1 MISVPRMWVTVP
13 QTADWTGPLSQT
25 WFTAPESEVA
35 SRLAR
40 RAPPSDLPRKS
51 REFGAKPNA
60 GGYKPSGIVEKEPY
74 QLWASDRFWPERPT
88 IQAVSRQSDPQTA
101 VAVADSA
108 VGLPSNEERAREL
121 ATRAA
126 SGDLAA
132 TQEFLA
138 YVWPTLTRVAAGV
151 LGARHAELDDAVQQS
166 MIALVRAL
174 PAFRGECHPAGYASR
189 ITLRVALRARRNVK
203 RDATRRETL
212 EQLSSGDDSA
222 VALDGPSDETLGS
235 RRRELL
241 RELLED
247 LPEEQAEALTLRV
260 VMGWSLEEV
269 ARASGAPVNTVR
281 SRVRLAKE
289 ALRARIEAQPA
300 LAELREAP

>member
-1 MISVPRMWVTVP
+1 MVAPVP
-13 QTADWTGPLSQT
+13 A
-25 WFTAPESEVA
+25 A
-35 SRLAR
+35 
-40 RAPPSDLPRKS
+40 
-51 REFGAKPNA
+51 
-60 GGYKPSGIVEKEPY
+60 
-74 QLWASDRFWPERPT
+74 
-88 IQAVSRQSDPQTA
+88 
-101 VAVADSA
+101 
-108 VGLPSNEERAREL
+108 GLPSNEERAQDL
-121 ATRAA
+121 ASRAA
-126 SGDLAA
+126 AGDLAA

-151 LGARHAELDDAVQQS
+151 LGARHADLDDAVQQS

-189 ITLRVALRARRNVK
+189 ITLRVALRVRRNVK
-203 RDATRRETL
+203 RDVSRL
-212 EQLSSGDDSA
+212 EALGQLDPSEDQELDANDD
-222 VALDGPSDETLGS
+222 TLGS

-289 ALRARIEAQPA
+289 ALRARIEARPA
-300 LAELREAP
+300 LAELKGLP

>member
-1 MISVPRMWVTVP
+1 MSHR
-13 QTADWTGPLSQT
+13 
-25 WFTAPESEVA
+25 
-35 SRLAR
+35 
-40 RAPPSDLPRKS
+40 
-51 REFGAKPNA
+51 
-60 GGYKPSGIVEKEPY
+60 
-74 QLWASDRFWPERPT
+74 
-88 IQAVSRQSDPQTA
+88 SDPQTT
-101 VAVADSA
+101 VETPVPA
-108 VGLPSNEERAREL
+108 VGLPSNEDRAREL
-121 ATRAA
+121 STRAA

-132 TQEFLA
+132 TQELLT

-189 ITLRVALRARRNVK
+189 ITLRVALRVRRNFK
-203 RDATRRETL
+203 RDAVRRDAL
-212 EQLSSGDDSA
+212 EQLDAGEDGEHIDS
-222 VALDGPSDETLGS
+222 VEGLGS

-269 ARASGAPVNTVR
+269 SRASGAPVNTVR

-289 ALRARIEAQPA
+289 ALRARIEGQPG
-300 LAELREAP
+300 LAELRGLP

>member
-1 MISVPRMWVTVP
+1 VA
-13 QTADWTGPLSQT
+13 TA
-25 WFTAPESEVA
+25 
-35 SRLAR
+35 
-40 RAPPSDLPRKS
+40 
-51 REFGAKPNA
+51 
-60 GGYKPSGIVEKEPY
+60 
-74 QLWASDRFWPERPT
+74 
-88 IQAVSRQSDPQTA
+88 
-101 VAVADSA
+101 
-108 VGLPSNEERAREL
+108 GLPSNEESAREL

-126 SGDLAA
+126 AGDLAA

-138 YVWPTLTRVAAGV
+138 YVWPTLTRVAVGV
-151 LGARHAELDDAVQQS
+151 LGARHSDLDDAVQQS

-189 ITLRVALRARRNVK
+189 ITLRVALRVRRNSK
-203 RDATRRETL
+203 RDANRREVL
-212 EQLSSGDDSA
+212 GQVGDESENSVSEDA
-222 VALDGPSDETLGS
+222 FGG

-269 ARASGAPVNTVR
+269 AQASGAPVNTVR

-300 LAELREAP
+300 LAELKGQP

>member
-1 MISVPRMWVTVP
+1 M
-13 QTADWTGPLSQT
+13 
-25 WFTAPESEVA
+25 
-35 SRLAR
+35 SRR
-40 RAPPSDLPRKS
+40 
-51 REFGAKPNA
+51 
-60 GGYKPSGIVEKEPY
+60 
-74 QLWASDRFWPERPT
+74 
-88 IQAVSRQSDPQTA
+88 SDPQPA
-101 VAVADSA
+101 APAA
-108 VGLPSNEERAREL
+108 PAAAPAGLPSNEESAREL

-126 SGDLAA
+126 AGDLAA

-138 YVWPTLTRVAAGV
+138 YVWPTLSRVASGV
-151 LGARHAELDDAVQQS
+151 LGAKHADLDDAVQQS

-189 ITLRVALRARRNVK
+189 ITLRVALRVRKGSK
-203 RDATRRETL
+203 RDANRRETL
-212 EQLSSGDDSA
+212 SQL
-222 VALDGPSDETLGS
+222 GPSEEHAPAASEAALGA

-289 ALRARIEAQPA
+289 ALRERIDAQPA
-300 LAELREAP
+300 LAELKVTP

>member
-1 MISVPRMWVTVP
+1 MSPRSEP
-13 QTADWTGPLSQT
+13 Q
-25 WFTAPESEVA
+25 
-35 SRLAR
+35 
-40 RAPPSDLPRKS
+40 
-51 REFGAKPNA
+51 
-60 GGYKPSGIVEKEPY
+60 
-74 QLWASDRFWPERPT
+74 
-88 IQAVSRQSDPQTA
+88 QAVAAA
-101 VAVADSA
+101 VPA

-121 ATRAA
+121 AMRAA
-126 SGDLAA
+126 SGDLAG

-189 ITLRVALRARRNVK
+189 ITLRVALRVRRNVK
-203 RDATRRETL
+203 RDVNRREAL
-212 EQLSSGDDSA
+212 EQLSSADDEGTSTGA
-222 VALDGPSDETLGS
+222 ASDQTLGS

-260 VMGWSLEEV
+260 VMGWSLDEV

-300 LAELREAP
+300 LAELREEP

>member
-1 MISVPRMWVTVP
+1 
-13 QTADWTGPLSQT
+13 
-25 WFTAPESEVA
+25 
-35 SRLAR
+35 
-40 RAPPSDLPRKS
+40 
-51 REFGAKPNA
+51 
-60 GGYKPSGIVEKEPY
+60 
-74 QLWASDRFWPERPT
+74 
-88 IQAVSRQSDPQTA
+88 VSRQADPRTESILPVPGA
-101 VAVADSA
+101 
-108 VGLPSNEERAREL
+108 GLPSQEERARDL

-126 SGDLAA
+126 GGDLAA

-138 YVWPTLTRVAAGV
+138 YVWPTLSRVAAGV
-151 LGARHAELDDAVQQS
+151 LGARHADLDDAVQQS

-189 ITLRVALRARRNVK
+189 ITLRVALRVRRNFK
-203 RDATRRETL
+203 RDANRREAL
-212 EQLSSGDDSA
+212 EQLSPADEHASTSSDDA
-222 VALDGPSDETLGS
+222 VGA

-247 LPEEQAEALTLRV
+247 LPEEQAEALALRV

-289 ALRARIEAQPA
+289 ALRQRIQALPS
-300 LAELREAP
+300 LAELKVEP

>member
-1 MISVPRMWVTVP
+1 MI
-13 QTADWTGPLSQT
+13 ALSGVGLRYGGVNQRLDRRNAALE
-25 WFTAPESEVA
+25 APIS
-35 SRLAR
+35 
-40 RAPPSDLPRKS
+40 
-51 REFGAKPNA
+51 
-60 GGYKPSGIVEKEPY
+60 I
-74 QLWASDRFWPERPT
+74 
-88 IQAVSRQSDPQTA
+88 
-101 VAVADSA
+101 
-108 VGLPSNEERAREL
+108 GLPSNEERARET

-126 SGDLAA
+126 AGDLAA

-151 LGARHAELDDAVQQS
+151 LGARHADLDDAIQQS

-189 ITLRVALRARRNVK
+189 ITLRVALRMRRNAK
-203 RDATRRETL
+203 RDANRREAML
-212 EQLSSGDDSA
+212 MLDSDDESA
-222 VALDGPSDETLGS
+222 LAPSIDALGT

-269 ARASGAPVNTVR
+269 AKASGAPVNTVR

-300 LAELREAP
+300 LAELKVEP

>member
-1 MISVPRMWVTVP
+1 
-13 QTADWTGPLSQT
+13 
-25 WFTAPESEVA
+25 
-35 SRLAR
+35 
-40 RAPPSDLPRKS
+40 
-51 REFGAKPNA
+51 
-60 GGYKPSGIVEKEPY
+60 
-74 QLWASDRFWPERPT
+74 
-88 IQAVSRQSDPQTA
+88 VSRSLDPQTTEQVPVPA
-101 VAVADSA
+101 AP
-108 VGLPSNEERAREL
+108 GLPSNEERARDL

-151 LGARHAELDDAVQQS
+151 LGVRHADLDDAVQQS

-189 ITLRVALRARRNVK
+189 ITLRVALRVRRNVK
-203 RDATRRETL
+203 RDVTRREG
-212 EQLSSGDDSA
+212 LSLQETDPDALLVSNDDA
-222 VALDGPSDETLGS
+222 LGS
-235 RRRELL
+235 RRRDLL

-269 ARASGAPVNTVR
+269 SRASGAPVNTVR

-289 ALRARIEAQPA
+289 ALRARIELQPA
-300 LAELREAP
+300 LAELKGLP

>member
-1 MISVPRMWVTVP
+1 MS
-13 QTADWTGPLSQT
+13 S
-25 WFTAPESEVA
+25 
-35 SRLAR
+35 
-40 RAPPSDLPRKS
+40 
-51 REFGAKPNA
+51 
-60 GGYKPSGIVEKEPY
+60 
-74 QLWASDRFWPERPT
+74 
-88 IQAVSRQSDPQTA
+88 QSDPQA
-101 VAVADSA
+101 AESA
-108 VGLPSNEERAREL
+108 PVPAPGLPSNEELARAL
-121 ATRAA
+121 ASRAA
-126 SGDLAA
+126 AGDLAA

-151 LGARHAELDDAVQQS
+151 LGARHADLDDAVQQS

-189 ITLRVALRARRNVK
+189 ITLRVALRARRNAK
-203 RDATRRETL
+203 RDATRREAL
-212 EQLSSGDDSA
+212 GQLGQSDDNAPAASS
-222 VALDGPSDETLGS
+222 DGLGA

-289 ALRARIEAQPA
+289 ALRARIRTQPT
-300 LAELREAP
+300 LAELEVEA

>member
-1 MISVPRMWVTVP
+1 MSPKPEP
-13 QTADWTGPLSQT
+13 QTESAGP
-25 WFTAPESEVA
+25 AP
-35 SRLAR
+35 
-40 RAPPSDLPRKS
+40 
-51 REFGAKPNA
+51 
-60 GGYKPSGIVEKEPY
+60 
-74 QLWASDRFWPERPT
+74 
-88 IQAVSRQSDPQTA
+88 
-101 VAVADSA
+101 
-108 VGLPSNEERAREL
+108 GLPSNEEKARDL

-126 SGDLAA
+126 AGDLAA

-138 YVWPTLTRVAAGV
+138 YVWPTLTRVATGV
-151 LGARHAELDDAVQQS
+151 LGARHADLDDAVQQS

-189 ITLRVALRARRNVK
+189 ITLRVALRVRKGSK
-203 RDATRRETL
+203 RDANRRE
-212 EQLSSGDDSA
+212 
-222 VALDGPSDETLGS
+222 ALAELAPSDDNAPAVSEEALGS

-269 ARASGAPVNTVR
+269 SRASGAPVNTVR

-289 ALRARIEAQPA
+289 ALRARIDAQPA
-300 LAELREAP
+300 LAELKVLS

>member
-1 MISVPRMWVTVP
+1 MSPRSEPQQAAAAAVP
-13 QTADWTGPLSQT
+13 
-25 WFTAPESEVA
+25 
-35 SRLAR
+35 
-40 RAPPSDLPRKS
+40 
-51 REFGAKPNA
+51 
-60 GGYKPSGIVEKEPY
+60 
-74 QLWASDRFWPERPT
+74 
-88 IQAVSRQSDPQTA
+88 
-101 VAVADSA
+101 A

-121 ATRAA
+121 AMRAA
-126 SGDLAA
+126 SGDLAG

-189 ITLRVALRARRNVK
+189 ITLRVALRVRRNVK
-203 RDATRRETL
+203 RDVNRREAL
-212 EQLSSGDDSA
+212 EQLSSADDEGTSTGA
-222 VALDGPSDETLGS
+222 ASDQTLGS

-260 VMGWSLEEV
+260 VMGWSLDEV

-300 LAELREAP
+300 LAELREEP

>member
-1 MISVPRMWVTVP
+1 MPV
-13 QTADWTGPLSQT
+13 L
-25 WFTAPESEVA
+25 
-35 SRLAR
+35 
-40 RAPPSDLPRKS
+40 
-51 REFGAKPNA
+51 GA
-60 GGYKPSGIVEKEPY
+60 
-74 QLWASDRFWPERPT
+74 
-88 IQAVSRQSDPQTA
+88 
-101 VAVADSA
+101 
-108 VGLPSNEERAREL
+108 GLPSQEEKARDL

-126 SGDLAA
+126 GGDLAA

-138 YVWPTLTRVAAGV
+138 YVWPTLSRVAAGV
-151 LGARHAELDDAVQQS
+151 LGANHPELDDAVQQS

-189 ITLRVALRARRNVK
+189 ITLRVALRVRRNVK
-203 RDATRRETL
+203 RDANRREAFELLSPVDEHPATL
-212 EQLSSGDDSA
+212 NDDA
-222 VALDGPSDETLGS
+222 VGA

-247 LPEEQAEALTLRV
+247 LPEEQAEALALRV

-289 ALRARIEAQPA
+289 ALRQRIQALPS
-300 LAELREAP
+300 LAELKVEL

>member
-1 MISVPRMWVTVP
+1 
-13 QTADWTGPLSQT
+13 
-25 WFTAPESEVA
+25 VA
-35 SRLAR
+35 
-40 RAPPSDLPRKS
+40 
-51 REFGAKPNA
+51 
-60 GGYKPSGIVEKEPY
+60 
-74 QLWASDRFWPERPT
+74 
-88 IQAVSRQSDPQTA
+88 A
-101 VAVADSA
+101 VAAA
-108 VGLPSNEERAREL
+108 GLPSNEERAHDL

-126 SGDLAA
+126 AGDLAA

-151 LGARHAELDDAVQQS
+151 LGARHADLDDAVQQS

-189 ITLRVALRARRNVK
+189 ITLRVALRVRRNLK
-203 RDATRRETL
+203 RDTTRREALGELGFAEEELLDT
-212 EQLSSGDDSA
+212 SA
-222 VALDGPSDETLGS
+222 DTLGS

-289 ALRARIEAQPA
+289 ALRARIEAKPA
-300 LAELREAP
+300 LSELKAAP

>member
-1 MISVPRMWVTVP
+1 
-13 QTADWTGPLSQT
+13 
-25 WFTAPESEVA
+25 
-35 SRLAR
+35 
-40 RAPPSDLPRKS
+40 
-51 REFGAKPNA
+51 
-60 GGYKPSGIVEKEPY
+60 
-74 QLWASDRFWPERPT
+74 
-88 IQAVSRQSDPQTA
+88 VSRRSDPQTA
-101 VAVADSA
+101 VASLAA
-108 VGLPSNEERAREL
+108 PAGLPSNEENAREL

-126 SGDLAA
+126 AGDLAA

-138 YVWPTLTRVAAGV
+138 YVWPTLTRVATGV
-151 LGARHAELDDAVQQS
+151 LGARHADLDDAVQQS

-189 ITLRVALRARRNVK
+189 ITLRVALRVRKGTK
-203 RDATRRETL
+203 RDANRRETL
-212 EQLSSGDDSA
+212 GQLGPDEDHAPA
-222 VALDGPSDETLGS
+222 VSEAALAA

-289 ALRARIEAQPA
+289 ALRARIDAQPA
-300 LAELREAP
+300 LAELKVLP

>member
-1 MISVPRMWVTVP
+1 V
-13 QTADWTGPLSQT
+13 L
-25 WFTAPESEVA
+25 
-35 SRLAR
+35 
-40 RAPPSDLPRKS
+40 
-51 REFGAKPNA
+51 
-60 GGYKPSGIVEKEPY
+60 
-74 QLWASDRFWPERPT
+74 
-88 IQAVSRQSDPQTA
+88 
-101 VAVADSA
+101 
-108 VGLPSNEERAREL
+108 GLPSNEERARDL

-126 SGDLAA
+126 AGDLAA
-132 TQEFLA
+132 TQDFLA

-151 LGARHAELDDAVQQS
+151 LGARHADLDDAVQQS

-189 ITLRVALRARRNVK
+189 ITLRVALRARKNAK
-203 RDATRRETL
+203 RDANRREAMLVL
-212 EQLSSGDDSA
+212 EVDDEGAPAPSID
-222 VALDGPSDETLGS
+222 ALGA

-269 ARASGAPVNTVR
+269 AKASGAPVNTVR

-300 LAELREAP
+300 LAELKVEP

>member
-1 MISVPRMWVTVP
+1 
-13 QTADWTGPLSQT
+13 
-25 WFTAPESEVA
+25 
-35 SRLAR
+35 
-40 RAPPSDLPRKS
+40 
-51 REFGAKPNA
+51 
-60 GGYKPSGIVEKEPY
+60 
-74 QLWASDRFWPERPT
+74 
-88 IQAVSRQSDPQTA
+88 
-101 VAVADSA
+101 
-108 VGLPSNEERAREL
+108 VGLPSNEERARDL

-126 SGDLAA
+126 GGDLAA

-151 LGARHAELDDAVQQS
+151 LGARHADLDDAVQQS

-189 ITLRVALRARRNVK
+189 ITLRVALRVRRNLK
-203 RDATRRETL
+203 RDANRREAL
-212 EQLSSGDDSA
+212 GELGAAEDE
-222 VALDGPSDETLGS
+222 ALDANDDALGS

-269 ARASGAPVNTVR
+269 ALASGAPVNTVR

-289 ALRARIEAQPA
+289 ALRARIATRPA
-300 LAELREAP
+300 LAELKVSP

>member
-1 MISVPRMWVTVP
+1 M
-13 QTADWTGPLSQT
+13 
-25 WFTAPESEVA
+25 
-35 SRLAR
+35 
-40 RAPPSDLPRKS
+40 
-51 REFGAKPNA
+51 
-60 GGYKPSGIVEKEPY
+60 
-74 QLWASDRFWPERPT
+74 
-88 IQAVSRQSDPQTA
+88 
-101 VAVADSA
+101 
-108 VGLPSNEERAREL
+108 

-126 SGDLAA
+126 AGDLAA
-132 TQEFLA
+132 TQEFLV

-189 ITLRVALRARRNVK
+189 ITLRVALRVRRHVK
-203 RDATRRETL
+203 RDVTRREALTQQ
-212 EQLSSGDDSA
+212 EDDDA
-222 VALDGPSDETLGS
+222 VLATNDDALGS

-269 ARASGAPVNTVR
+269 SRASGAPVNTVR

-289 ALRARIEAQPA
+289 ALRARIEMQPA
-300 LAELREAP
+300 LAELKGLP

>member
-1 MISVPRMWVTVP
+1 VP
-13 QTADWTGPLSQT
+13 A
-25 WFTAPESEVA
+25 AP
-35 SRLAR
+35 
-40 RAPPSDLPRKS
+40 
-51 REFGAKPNA
+51 
-60 GGYKPSGIVEKEPY
+60 I
-74 QLWASDRFWPERPT
+74 
-88 IQAVSRQSDPQTA
+88 
-101 VAVADSA
+101 
-108 VGLPSNEERAREL
+108 GLPSNEESARQL

-126 SGDLAA
+126 AGDLAA

-151 LGARHAELDDAVQQS
+151 LGAKHADLDDAVQQS

-189 ITLRVALRARRNVK
+189 ITLRVALRVRKGSK
-203 RDATRRETL
+203 RDANRRETL
-212 EQLSSGDDSA
+212 GQLAPAEDA
-222 VALDGPSDETLGS
+222 APAASDEALAG

-241 RELLED
+241 RELLEE

-269 ARASGAPVNTVR
+269 ASASGAPVNTVR

-289 ALRARIEAQPA
+289 ALRTRIEAKPSF
-300 LAELREAP
+300 AELKGVP

>member
-1 MISVPRMWVTVP
+1 
-13 QTADWTGPLSQT
+13 
-25 WFTAPESEVA
+25 
-35 SRLAR
+35 LA
-40 RAPPSDLPRKS
+40 
-51 REFGAKPNA
+51 G
-60 GGYKPSGIVEKEPY
+60 
-74 QLWASDRFWPERPT
+74 
-88 IQAVSRQSDPQTA
+88 
-101 VAVADSA
+101 
-108 VGLPSNEERAREL
+108 
-121 ATRAA
+121 RAA
-126 SGDLAA
+126 AGDLAA

-151 LGARHAELDDAVQQS
+151 LGARHPDLDDAVQQS

-189 ITLRVALRARRNVK
+189 ITLRVALRARKNAK
-203 RDATRRETL
+203 RDASRREAL
-212 EQLSSGDDSA
+212 APERGDEDVLDA
-222 VALDGPSDETLGS
+222 NDDALGA
-235 RRRELL
+235 RRRDLL

-269 ARASGAPVNTVR
+269 SRASGAPVNTVR

-300 LAELREAP
+300 LAELKVRP

>member
-1 MISVPRMWVTVP
+1 V
-13 QTADWTGPLSQT
+13 AAPL
-25 WFTAPESEVA
+25 
-35 SRLAR
+35 
-40 RAPPSDLPRKS
+40 
-51 REFGAKPNA
+51 
-60 GGYKPSGIVEKEPY
+60 
-74 QLWASDRFWPERPT
+74 
-88 IQAVSRQSDPQTA
+88 
-101 VAVADSA
+101 SA

-121 ATRAA
+121 AARAA

-138 YVWPTLTRVAAGV
+138 YVWPTLTRVATGV
-151 LGARHAELDDAVQQS
+151 LGASHAELDDAVQQS

-189 ITLRVALRARRNVK
+189 ITLRVALRVRRNIK
-203 RDATRRETL
+203 RDATRRDAL
-212 EQLSSGDDSA
+212 EQLGET
-222 VALDGPSDETLGS
+222 VDGEPAETFDTLAS

-241 RELLED
+241 RGLLED

-289 ALRARIEAQPA
+289 ALRARIEGRPA
-300 LAELREAP
+300 LAELRHLP

>member
-1 MISVPRMWVTVP
+1 VSPRSEPEAV
-13 QTADWTGPLSQT
+13 DE
-25 WFTAPESEVA
+25 APV
-35 SRLAR
+35 
-40 RAPPSDLPRKS
+40 
-51 REFGAKPNA
+51 
-60 GGYKPSGIVEKEPY
+60 
-74 QLWASDRFWPERPT
+74 
-88 IQAVSRQSDPQTA
+88 
-101 VAVADSA
+101 SA
-108 VGLPSNEERAREL
+108 VGLPSNEERARDL
-121 ATRAA
+121 AARAA
-126 SGDLAA
+126 VGDLAA
-132 TQEFLA
+132 TQDFLA

-151 LGARHAELDDAVQQS
+151 LGGRHPDLDDAVQQS

-189 ITLRVALRARRNVK
+189 ITLRVALRVRRNSKRDVARR
-203 RDATRRETL
+203 E
-212 EQLSSGDDSA
+212 
-222 VALDGPSDETLGS
+222 ALDQLGADDDLEPVAHDDVLGS

-289 ALRARIEAQPA
+289 ALRARIDTQPA
-300 LAELREAP
+300 LAELKVSS

>member
-1 MISVPRMWVTVP
+1 M
-13 QTADWTGPLSQT
+13 
-25 WFTAPESEVA
+25 
-35 SRLAR
+35 
-40 RAPPSDLPRKS
+40 
-51 REFGAKPNA
+51 
-60 GGYKPSGIVEKEPY
+60 
-74 QLWASDRFWPERPT
+74 
-88 IQAVSRQSDPQTA
+88 
-101 VAVADSA
+101 
-108 VGLPSNEERAREL
+108 
-121 ATRAA
+121 RAA
-126 SGDLAA
+126 SGDLAG

-189 ITLRVALRARRNVK
+189 ITLRVALRVRRNVK
-203 RDATRRETL
+203 RDVNRREAL
-212 EQLSSGDDSA
+212 EQLSSGDDDVASA
-222 VALDGPSDETLGS
+222 GGQSEQTLGS

-260 VMGWSLEEV
+260 VMGWSLDEV

-300 LAELREAP
+300 LAELREEP

>member
-1 MISVPRMWVTVP
+1 VSPR
-13 QTADWTGPLSQT
+13 
-25 WFTAPESEVA
+25 
-35 SRLAR
+35 
-40 RAPPSDLPRKS
+40 
-51 REFGAKPNA
+51 
-60 GGYKPSGIVEKEPY
+60 
-74 QLWASDRFWPERPT
+74 
-88 IQAVSRQSDPQTA
+88 SDPLAAEQGPPP
-101 VAVADSA
+101 
-108 VGLPSNEERAREL
+108 GLPSNEERARDL

-126 SGDLAA
+126 AGDLAA

-151 LGARHAELDDAVQQS
+151 LGARHTDLDDAVQQS

-189 ITLRVALRARRNVK
+189 ITLRVALRARKNSK
-203 RDATRRETL
+203 RDANRRETL
-212 EQLSSGDDSA
+212 VELEGDGENAPAPSVEALSA
-222 VALDGPSDETLGS
+222 
-235 RRRELL
+235 RRRDLL
-241 RELLED
+241 RELLEE

-269 ARASGAPVNTVR
+269 AKASGAPVNTVR

-300 LAELREAP
+300 LAELKVEP